1 MLEIDNLECTRG
13 DRVLFDGLHAR
24 AEAGTLLRV
33 NGPNGSGKTSLLR
46 LLCGLMQPTH
56 GEIRWRGARIRAL
69 AEDYARDLLYIGHRN
84 GVKDDFTALENLHV
98 GAALTARRITARQ
111 AAEALARLGLEG
123 FEDVPA
129 RHLSQGQCR
138 RIALA
143 RLFLGGEVPLWILDE
158 PYTALDVR
166 GTAALS
172 ERIGE
177 HLRAGNIVVLTTH
190 QEVPLEARQVATIEL
205 GMSARRP
212 RC

>member
-24 AEAGTLLRV
+24 AGAGTLLRV

-56 GEIRWRGARIRAL
+56 GEIRWRAARIRDL
-69 AEDYARDLLYIGHRN
+69 AEDYSRDLLYIGHRN

-98 GAALTARRITARQ
+98 GAALTARRITAGQ
-111 AAEALARLGLEG
+111 AMGALARVGLDG

-129 RHLSQGQCR
+129 RQLSQGQCR

-177 HLRAGNIVVLTTH
+177 QLHTGNIVVLTTH
-190 QEVPLEARQVATIEL
+190 QEVPLEARQLTTIEL
-205 GMSARRP
+205 GMRARRP
-212 RC
+212 PC

>member
-1 MLEIDNLECTRG
+1 MLEIDDLECTRG

-33 NGPNGSGKTSLLR
+33 NGPNGSGKSSLLR
-46 LLCGLMQPTH
+46 IMCGLMQPTH
-56 GEIRWRGARIRAL
+56 GRVRWRGVRIGDL

-84 GVKDDFTALENLHV
+84 ALKDDLTALENLQI
-98 GAALTARRITARQ
+98 GAALTARRITAAQ
-111 AAEALARLGLEG
+111 AAEALGRIGLDG

-143 RLFLGGEVPLWILDE
+143 RLFLGGETPLWILDE
-158 PYTALDVR
+158 PYTALDAR
-166 GTAALS
+166 GSAVLS
-172 ERIGE
+172 ERIGG
-177 HLRAGNIVVLTTH
+177 HLHAGNIVVLTTH
-190 QEVPLEARQVATIEL
+190 QEVPLEARQVTAIEL
-205 GMSARRP
+205 GMRARGP